1 MGGGVGGAERRR
13 RGRRQEEGLMVTVT
27 VGGQLQLETYDRLTQ
42 SRTHTHTNTDT
53 HLGNPSAPSHT
64 QKDPWRGSD

>member
-1 MGGGVGGAERRR
+1 MGGWGVGVGSGGAGR
-13 RGRRQEEGLMVTVT
+13 RGRQKEGLMVMATA
-27 VGGQLQLETYDRLTQ
+27 GGQLQPETYDRHTQ
-42 SRTHTHTNTDT
+42 SHTQTQAQ